1 MSGSVRAAYRLGQRR
16 GDPLL
21 PIPPRGR
28 QQGGGT
34 GATPHTSPPL
44 KRRFLKKFGGA
55 TYRFSIKKEM
65 ERDRVLEMAAGLID
79 QLDRG
84 AVTKAEVEE
93 AKQAID
99 AQVFEV
105 SRRGGF

>member
-1 MSGSVRAAYRLGQRR
+1 M
-16 GDPLL
+16 
-21 PIPPRGR
+21 
-28 QQGGGT
+28 
-34 GATPHTSPPL
+34 
-44 KRRFLKKFGGA
+44 
-55 TYRFSIKKEM
+55 
-65 ERDRVLEMAAGLID
+65 LEMAAGLID